1 MWGGEKKLLHKYI
14 KMKKLSQAE
23 SAPLSGGEI
32 VDIIVGGVQFID
44 ANKGWI
50 TDLFKKVGDWISEI
64 KAAPNSPHGRLMR
77 IQALEAQNT
86 LQKELN
92 KISDA
97 KFAILESKGLLG

>member
-1 MWGGEKKLLHKYI
+1 
-14 KMKKLSQAE
+14 MKTITQAQA
-23 SAPLSGGEI
+23 APLNGEEI
-32 VDIIVGGVQFID
+32 VELIKGGVAFVD

-50 TDLFKKVGDWISEI
+50 TELFKKVGEWISEI

-92 KISDA
+92 KINDA
-97 KFAILESKGLLG
+97 RDEKTAKYIVQLIEKGVLEA

>member
-1 MWGGEKKLLHKYI
+1 
-14 KMKKLSQAE
+14 MKKITQAE
-23 SAPLSGGEI
+23 SAPLNGGEI
-32 VDIIVGGVQFID
+32 VDIIKGGVEFVD

-50 TDLFKKVGDWISEI
+50 TDLFKKVGEWIGEI

-92 KISDA
+92 KIHGQQIQELQAVVQMLKD
-97 KFAILESKGLLG
+97 KE